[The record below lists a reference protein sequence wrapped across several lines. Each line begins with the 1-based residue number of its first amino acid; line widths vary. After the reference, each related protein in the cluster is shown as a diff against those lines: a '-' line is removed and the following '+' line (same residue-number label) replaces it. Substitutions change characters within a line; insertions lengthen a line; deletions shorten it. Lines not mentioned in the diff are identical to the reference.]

1 MRLFAR
7 EVGSPTPLYPFRT
20 LQGNIGPVSIVM
32 LQVDTGATFGMTTR
46 PWPPASL
53 EVSILSKRKEALY
66 SSRVPWRPF
75 VLVPGPEA
83 DG

>member
-1 MRLFAR
+1 MY
-7 EVGSPTPLYPFRT
+7 PLKT
-20 LQGNIGPVSIVM
+20 LQDNRVEASSIK
-32 LQVDTGATFGMTTR
+32 LQEGIVLTFGMTTR

>member
-1 MRLFAR
+1 MGTA
-7 EVGSPTPLYPFRT
+7 P
-20 LQGNIGPVSIVM
+20 
-32 LQVDTGATFGMTTR
+32 TFGMTTR

-66 SSRVPWRPF
+66 SSRVPCRPF
-75 VLVPGPEA
+75 VLVPGPDA